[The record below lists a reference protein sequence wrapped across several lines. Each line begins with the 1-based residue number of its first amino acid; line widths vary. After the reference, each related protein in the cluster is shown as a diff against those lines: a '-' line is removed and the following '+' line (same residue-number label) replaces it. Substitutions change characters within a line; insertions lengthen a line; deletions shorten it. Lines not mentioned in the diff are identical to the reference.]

1 MKRKTFKVGVSL
13 LLSSAVVFGTAF
25 TLPQASVPTKAKQ
38 QNISGDRIYH
48 DIAWMSNR
56 DNARVAGTEGEHRT
70 AAAIAKRFRK
80 LGLDVKI
87 QKFPFKTFIS
97 HGQELT
103 LLSPENK
110 TIEAK
115 TFTYSPSTP
124 EQGLSAE
131 VAFAGLGKPED
142 FAGVDVKGK
151 IALIQRGE
159 LTFYEKVQNAAK
171 AGAIGAIL
179 YNNVSGAL
187 NGTLGQ
193 ETDIPAI
200 GLSDVDGKQLQEL
213 IAAGKRVSVTMKV
226 KTEILDTYS
235 QNVIGT
241 LKASKKASTKKTLI
255 LGAHYDGVDTPAA
268 NDNASGTSTMLE
280 VARALSH
287 KKLNMNVKFIAFGA
301 EEAGLVGSEYYV
313 QSLQD
318 KDKANIVG
326 MINMD
331 MVGVGDTFNILT
343 ASPDA
348 KSFVADHAAKLAD
361 ELKLPYERGYSTR
374 SDHAPFEVA
383 GIPVA
388 FVHVSED
395 PYYHS
400 DEDTLDKIQK
410 DMLKKSGTLV
420 VNLIKEIAGKPKQPV
435 GKPVH
440 GMKEIRGL
448 KHELPAVK

>member
-1 MKRKTFKVGVSL
+1 MKIKTFKVGMSL
-13 LLSSAVVFGTAF
+13 LLYSAVVFGTAF
-25 TLPQASVPTKAKQ
+25 TLPQATVPTEAKQ

-80 LGLDVKI
+80 LGLDVKV

-187 NGTLGQ
+187 SGTLGQ
-193 ETDIPAI
+193 EADIPAI

-374 SDHAPFEVA
+374 SDHAPFEAA

-420 VNLIKEIAGKPKQPV
+420 VKLIKEIAGKPKQPV
-435 GKPVH
+435 GKPAH

>member
-1 MKRKTFKVGVSL
+1 MKRKTFKIGISL

-70 AAAIAKRFRK
+70 AAEIANRFRK

-103 LLSPENK
+103 LHSPENK

-124 EQGLSAE
+124 EQGLRAE

-142 FAGVDVKGK
+142 FAGIDVKGK

-187 NGTLGQ
+187 SGTLGQ

-374 SDHAPFEVA
+374 SDHAPFEAA

-420 VNLIKEIAGKPKQPV
+420 VKLIKEIAGKPKQPV
-435 GKPVH
+435 GKPAH

>member
-1 MKRKTFKVGVSL
+1 MKIKTFKVGMSL
-13 LLSSAVVFGTAF
+13 LLSSVVVFGTAF
-25 TLPQASVPTKAKQ
+25 TLPQASVPAKAKQ

-70 AAAIAKRFRK
+70 AAEIAKRFRK

-103 LLSPENK
+103 LHSPENK

-124 EQGLSAE
+124 EQGLRAE

-142 FAGVDVKGK
+142 FAGIDVKGK

-187 NGTLGQ
+187 SGTLGQ

-326 MINMD
+326 MVNMD

-361 ELKLPYERGYSTR
+361 ELNLPYERGYSTR
-374 SDHAPFEVA
+374 SDHAPFEDA

-435 GKPVH
+435 GKPAH

-448 KHELPAVK
+448 KHEFPAAK